1 MDFEKY
7 ISDFLNDTALHD
19 WSPMNCLRYLER
31 RVLFSSDSKNDII
44 DAFKRTLEKSSKS
57 SVIYANAKAKAI
69 KLSKNAEEI
78 FQRKEVLDFF
88 GEIDRKWEIR
98 HNSREITRNV
108 DMAKVAISKTATT
121 NLMDTLETECRVKTK
136 RPRNQIGMPN
146 QQMYSDSD
154 DEEHRRVYKKYART
168 PTTLSAHSELMLGE
182 DGNVYEVI
190 VDNNEDE
197 E

>member
-88 GEIDRKWEIR
+88 GEIDRKWEIVC
-98 HNSREITRNV
+98 T
-108 DMAKVAISKTATT
+108 
-121 NLMDTLETECRVKTK
+121 
-136 RPRNQIGMPN
+136 
-146 QQMYSDSD
+146 
-154 DEEHRRVYKKYART
+154 
-168 PTTLSAHSELMLGE
+168 
-182 DGNVYEVI
+182 
-190 VDNNEDE
+190 
-197 E
+197 